1 VENPMKLNKK
11 SIRIFL
17 ALVLTTAIM
26 MVTVIAMAI
35 EEKDKHNII
44 AKLNEQVQGLAKD
57 VSYYENLREKEKTQ
71 VAFRQ
76 FKESVFKLRYPDFS
90 EIIKIVFKESKKYGF
105 NPYLVMAVIQ
115 VESGFDPFA
124 VSTAG
129 AYGLM
134 QVNYSVWKDELKID
148 FNRIF
153 EKEYNID
160 LGLRILKHYY
170 DGNAG
175 NLFMALF
182 RYNNGYKYNNTR
194 YSGKVTATRFY
205 AHRNKAEKAANQQKN
220 LQI

>member
-1 VENPMKLNKK
+1 MKLNKK

-17 ALVLTTAIM
+17 VLVLTTAIM

-35 EEKDKHNII
+35 EEKDKHTII

-90 EIIKIVFKESKKYGF
+90 EIIKIVFSKSEKYGF

-153 EKEYNID
+153 EKDYNID

-205 AHRNKAEKAANQQKN
+205 AHRNKAEKASNQQKN
-220 LQI
+220 RQI

>member
-1 VENPMKLNKK
+1 
-11 SIRIFL
+11 
-17 ALVLTTAIM
+17 M
-26 MVTVIAMAI
+26 MVTVIALAI
-35 EEKDKHNII
+35 EEKDKHKVI
-44 AKLNEQVQGLAKD
+44 AKLNEQVQELAKD

-76 FKESVFKLRYPDFS
+76 FKDSVFKLKYPDFS
-90 EIIKIVFKESKKYGF
+90 EIIKIVFSKSKKYGF

-115 VESGFDPFA
+115 VESAFDPYA

-134 QVNYSVWKDELKID
+134 QVNYSVWKDQLKID

-194 YSGKVTATRFY
+194 YSGKVIATSFY
-205 AHRNKAEKAANQQKN
+205 AHRNKAEKVANQQKN